1 MKINCK
7 GNKLKKT
14 KKQKGGRY
22 LSRGSYGCVIKP
34 AVSCPNT
41 LKKIKN
47 IDLNRYVSKIIKKS
61 DNELNNEI
69 YISNILTNVD
79 KTNKYFVLFVDN
91 CEFTDIPKRRTNLA
105 KAIIFGKKPDEYI
118 YTNNRPKTEVD
129 PNFCPV
135 DFSLKPINVIMPF
148 AGYDLYGLATYTKT
162 FKNDKAKR
170 ETLKIM
176 NQLFIQNLQ
185 YYIKHLILGL
195 ITMHNHRVI
204 QRDIK
209 QKNILVG
216 LDSSLK
222 QIYVRYADFGLS
234 EFLSADYI
242 RHTSNIRYR
251 GTEAYI
257 PPEIYASYVINNKLN
272 NLDLAKIKYVE
283 MVNNAIDKLY
293 TKHLNYPQ
301 GLNGFTEARDNIF
314 THVLNLFKT
323 DKILPAYFGSD
334 KNKFNGFLQ
343 KGDVY
348 GLGACIFETLKEHK
362 EHIDPKY
369 QIPSLLMDL
378 LLNMLKHDPR
388 DRYNAVQCLNH
399 PFIIS

>member
-7 GNKLKKT
+7 GKNLKKT

-34 AVSCPNT
+34 AITCPNT

-47 IDLNRYVSKIIKKS
+47 MDLNRYVSKIILKG
-61 DNELNNEI
+61 DTELNNEI
-69 YISNILTNVD
+69 YISNILVNVD

-91 CEFTDIPKRRTNLA
+91 CEFTDIPKTRTNLA
-105 KAIIFGKKPDEYI
+105 KATIYGKKKDEYV
-118 YTNNRPKTEVD
+118 YTNNRLKSELD
-129 PNFCPV
+129 PEFCPI

-148 AGYDLYGLATYTKT
+148 AGYDLYGLVTYPKS
-162 FKNDKAKR
+162 FKNDKTKK

-176 NQLFIQNLQ
+176 NQLFIQDLKF
-185 YYIKHLILGL
+185 YVKHLILGL
-195 ITMHNHRVI
+195 ITMHSHRVI
-204 QRDIK
+204 HRDIK

-222 QIYVRYADFGLS
+222 KIYVRYADFGLS

-242 RHTSNIRYR
+242 RHTDNIKYR

-257 PPEIYASYVINNKLN
+257 PPEIFASYVINNKLN
-272 NLDLAKIKYVE
+272 NPDFAKIKYVD
-283 MVNNAIDKLY
+283 MVNLAVTKLY
-293 TKHLNYPQ
+293 NSEHLNYPQ
-301 GLNGFTEARDNIF
+301 GLNGFDDARDNIF
-314 THVLNLFKT
+314 THVLNLFKNN
-323 DKILPAYFGSD
+323 KILPSYFGSD

-348 GLGACIFETLKEHK
+348 ALGACIFETLKEHK
-362 EHIDPKY
+362 QYIDTNF
-369 QIPSLLMDL
+369 QIPELLRDL
-378 LLNMLKHDPR
+378 LLNMLKFDPR
-388 DRYNAVQCLNH
+388 DRYNAIQCLNH
-399 PFIIS
+399 PFVV